1 MPQNRLMIILLS
13 VSIVLKPLFGTQQ
26 RKVVISAPKVAVP
39 VQVLKYALLAI
50 QTGQSYRTT
59 LAIVKVAISTIK
71 LRNASTVHQHN
82 TLMVPTA
89 KIVQL
94 IVIPAL
100 SSMEFVQLVKL
111 LSQFRATIPVDV
123 HLVLLTIRI
132 RINANHQLFALQT
145 LF

>member
-1 MPQNRLMIILLS
+1 MPHNRLMITLLS

-71 LRNASTVHQHN
+71 LRNASTVYQHN
-82 TLMVPTA
+82 TLMVPNA